1 MPYFPNYV
9 GDHSHLGKVQ
19 QPIRCKVW
27 SSLLYETEVGQVHA
41 QVRDAGWI
49 TPVQH
54 FAHRSK
60 SAIGTNDGL
69 QFCYRL
75 FDLFK
80 FDYLLPFSTP
90 NYLLLTVFGTLSQVF
105 FSLYTAALVKAAQI
119 WRTPLKLCK
128 HRQISATAV
137 HFSMAATL
145 DAILLLLVLKKR
157 IPANYSPSSFSRH
170 SMIST
175 QLWLPR
181 YDLGGDQSRSIVES
195 LRHLNYMFSPRLLV
209 CLHPGLAQELPGS
222 KREEIDWWTKRILVI
237 RLQLI
242 SGDCGDH
249 NHELT
254 RFEWPR
260 IFDGP
265 SKSFARQSPKR
276 ITFQC
281 SPCWTWPVAAV

>member
-80 FDYLLPFSTP
+80 FDYWLPFSTP

-145 DAILLLLVLKKR
+145 DAILLLLVKKKKESQPITPR
-157 IPANYSPSSFSRH
+157 PVFPVTPWFPPNYDYLD
-170 SMIST
+170 MISEET
-175 QLWLPR
+175 NRDP
-181 YDLGGDQSRSIVES
+181 S
-195 LRHLNYMFSPRLLV
+195 LNR
-209 CLHPGLAQELPGS
+209 
-222 KREEIDWWTKRILVI
+222 LVI
-237 RLQLI
+237 SIICSARDFLSAFIQA
-242 SGDCGDH
+242 
-249 NHELT
+249 
-254 RFEWPR
+254 WPR
-260 IFDGP
+260 N
-265 SKSFARQSPKR
+265 SLVANEKR
-276 ITFQC
+276 
-281 SPCWTWPVAAV
+281 